1 MFESTVGFSA
11 SLNPLSDLKPER
23 IHSWEAAFIQ
33 DLRPLFNLYDE
44 DQHADLKLTWY
55 HNTTHDVI
63 ERDTNLMFSN
73 MDKQVIAGFELKD
86 RSDNGSV
93 LSDLSA
99 GHMATNQDRDN
110 SNLSHIDPTRGGE
123 PTRGNEK

>member
-73 MDKQVIAGFELKD
+73 LD
-86 RSDNGSV
+86 RSEEHTSELQSLMSISYDVFCLKKKKN
-93 LSDLSA
+93 
-99 GHMATNQDRDN
+99 
-110 SNLSHIDPTRGGE
+110 
-123 PTRGNEK
+123 